1 MDFLTRLAQ
10 RTTGALP
17 TVQPRLPAR
26 FELAA
31 GPRGEMVPGG
41 AIEAGMAAPNP
52 QPASH
57 HGIVIEPL
65 QPGPASPQDVRIV
78 NSDSAALHPPPATI
92 IDGALRAA
100 LGPLQE
106 NPVRPSEALSFQGTP
121 TADRAATPPLTPLLD
136 GSIHPTPEPRPAL
149 RVKARSAHSAHAVA
163 AEPQRSETRP
173 PAGGHPIAEDV
184 TAETAAPTVHVRI
197 GRIDV
202 RAILPPAP
210 PSRPATRPA
219 APRSSLED
227 YLSGRKGG
235 SQP

>member
-10 RTTGALP
+10 RTTGALL

-26 FELAA
+26 FEPVA
-31 GPRGEMVPGG
+31 GPRGEIAPGA
-41 AIEAGMAAPNP
+41 AIEAGMTAPNP
-52 QPASH
+52 LPASH
-57 HGIVIEPL
+57 HGIVIERL
-65 QPGPASPQDVRIV
+65 QPGPASPQDVRIA
-78 NSDSAALHPPPATI
+78 NPALHPPPATM
-92 IDGALRAA
+92 IDSALGAA
-100 LGPLQE
+100 LGSLQE
-106 NPVRPSEALSFQGTP
+106 NPVRPSEALSIQGTP
-121 TADRAATPPLTPLLD
+121 AADRAAPPPPLG
-136 GSIHPTPEPRPAL
+136 GSIHPRPEPRPAL
-149 RVKARSAHSAHAVA
+149 RVEARSARAVA
-163 AEPQRSETRP
+163 AGTQRTETRP
-173 PAGGHPIAEDV
+173 PAAGHPIAEAG

-219 APRSSLED
+219 APRNSLED

>member
-26 FELAA
+26 FEPAA
-31 GPRGEMVPGG
+31 GPRGEIAPGA

-52 QPASH
+52 PPASH
-57 HGIVIEPL
+57 HGIVTERL
-65 QPGPASPQDVRIV
+65 QPRPASPQDVRSA
-78 NSDSAALHPPPATI
+78 NPDSAALHPPPATI

-106 NPVRPSEALSFQGTP
+106 NPVRPSEALSIQVTP
-121 TADRAATPPLTPLLD
+121 TADRAAPPPPTPPFG
-136 GSIHPTPEPRPAL
+136 GSIHPRPEPRPAL
-149 RVKARSAHSAHAVA
+149 RVEARSARAVA
-163 AEPQRSETRP
+163 AGTQRSETRP
-173 PAGGHPIAEDV
+173 PAGGHPIAEAV

-210 PSRPATRPA
+210 SSRPATRPV